1 MMMTSEEHY
10 KYGVAD
16 GMGKAIY
23 KMNVNGVPAHE
34 IADILD
40 IDIEGINKLIDIQK
54 AHVEKNPLD
63 VLRPYIEF
71 SETLT
76 NQLEHLFSLG
86 QKIYERGL
94 ENGMDKV
101 IILMCRKGVKNDE
114 IAKFLSVSIER
125 VNMIAKINDIS
136 FDWKVKKMN

>member
-23 KMNVNGVPAHE
+23 KMNVNGVSAHE
-34 IADILD
+34 IADILE
-40 IDIEGINKLIDIQK
+40 IDIEGIYKLIDIQK
-54 AHVEKNPLD
+54 TYVEKNPLD
-63 VLRPYIEF
+63 VLRPYVEF
-71 SETLT
+71 SESLT
-76 NQLEHLFSLG
+76 NQLEHLFNLG

-101 IILMCRKGVKNDE
+101 IILMYKNGIKNDDIANLLE
-114 IAKFLSVSIER
+114 INIER
-125 VNMIAKINDIS
+125 VDMIVKIIDIQLS
-136 FDWKVKKMN
+136 RNT